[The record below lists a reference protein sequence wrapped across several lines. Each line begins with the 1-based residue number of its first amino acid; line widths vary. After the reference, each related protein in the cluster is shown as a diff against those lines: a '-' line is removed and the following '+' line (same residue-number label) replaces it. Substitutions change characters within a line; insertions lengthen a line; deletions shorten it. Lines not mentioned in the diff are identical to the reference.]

1 LQKLYCCDWRA
12 ARSPRRARADNT
24 GGALRYLNRF
34 GEALPHLEQS
44 LAIHQEIGD
53 PFSTSITQITLA

>member
-1 LQKLYCCDWRA
+1 MFAQRLA
-12 ARSPRRARADNT
+12 GHSVARIT
-24 GGALRYLNRF
+24 LRYLNRF